1 MQHLDLLASDDS
13 DELCGLL
20 VAADDGQTDGRNTY
34 ASLTML
40 KSSHEQ
46 SRLMK
51 RIAILGSTGSIG
63 RSTLSV
69 AESYPDRFQIVTLAA
84 GSNLEAAFEQ
94 ARRWRPRV
102 ISMSAEAN
110 ADALRSR
117 LKKNGL
123 HDIEVVHGAAG
134 TVAVAT
140 HSEAD
145 FVVSAIVG
153 VAGLEATYEAV
164 KAGKT
169 VGLANKEC
177 LVAAGEL
184 ITAEACKQ
192 GKPLLPI
199 DSEHNAVH
207 QCLRG
212 GRMDEVER
220 IWLTASGG
228 PFLNTPASKFS
239 EITVE
244 QALNHPTWKMGKR
257 ITIDSATLMNKGFE
271 VIEACRLFHIPAA
284 KVEVI
289 VHPQSTIHSMVE
301 FVDGS
306 ILAQFSVTDMRLPI
320 LYALTYPERIQS
332 DMHFAVSD
340 LRHLD
345 FCPPDLKKFPCLRLA
360 YEAAE
365 AGGAKT
371 VALNAADEVGVAA
384 FLEGHIGFDEIPRII
399 EEVLHATGSGKP
411 ESIAKVLEA
420 DMEARRCAQEQVA
433 QAKKDRKT
441 GHPRATSFA

>member
-1 MQHLDLLASDDS
+1 
-13 DELCGLL
+13 
-20 VAADDGQTDGRNTY
+20 
-34 ASLTML
+34 
-40 KSSHEQ
+40 
-46 SRLMK
+46 MK

-69 AESYPDRFQIVTLAA
+69 AESYPDRFQIVALAA
-84 GSNLEAAFEQ
+84 GSNLDAAFEQ
-94 ARRWRPRV
+94 AQRWRPRV
-102 ISMSAEAN
+102 ISMGAEAD
-110 ADALRSR
+110 ADLLKAR
-117 LKKNGL
+117 LKTDGL
-123 HDIEVVHGAAG
+123 GEIEVVHGSAG
-134 TVAVAT
+134 TVRVAK
-140 HSEAD
+140 HSDVD

-164 KAGKT
+164 KAGKA

-184 ITAEACKQ
+184 ITAEARRQ

-228 PFLNTPASKFS
+228 PFLNTPAPKFAS
-239 EITVE
+239 ITVE
-244 QALNHPTWKMGKR
+244 QALNHPTWKMGRR

-271 VIEACRLFHIPAA
+271 VIEACRLFHMPPV

-332 DMHFAVSD
+332 DMRFSVSD

-345 FCPPDLKKFPCLRLA
+345 FTPPDLKKFPCLRLA

-365 AGGAKT
+365 SGGAKT
-371 VALNAADEVGVAA
+371 VALNAADEVAVAA
-384 FLEGHIGFDEIPRII
+384 FLDGSIGFDDIPRVI
-399 EEVLHATGSGKP
+399 EEVLTGTDSGNL

-420 DMEARRCAQEQVA
+420 DAEARRYALERVA
-433 QAKKDRKT
+433 NVKKSQR
-441 GHPRATSFA
+441 PRVTSLA

>member
-1 MQHLDLLASDDS
+1 
-13 DELCGLL
+13 
-20 VAADDGQTDGRNTY
+20 
-34 ASLTML
+34 
-40 KSSHEQ
+40 
-46 SRLMK
+46 MK
-51 RIAILGSTGSIG
+51 HIAILGSTGSIG

-69 AESYPDRFQIVTLAA
+69 AEAYPNRFQIVTLSA

-94 ARRWRPRV
+94 ARRWRPRFT
-102 ISMSAEAN
+102 SMAAEA
-110 ADALRSR
+110 DAETLCAR
-117 LKKNGL
+117 LKKEGL
-123 HDIEVVHGAAG
+123 SEIEVTYGAAG
-134 TVAVAT
+134 TVRVAT
-140 HSEAD
+140 HSEVD

-164 KAGKT
+164 RAGKV

-184 ITAEACKQ
+184 ITAEARKQ

-199 DSEHNAVH
+199 DSEHNAIH

-228 PFLNTPASKFS
+228 PFLNTPASKLAS
-239 EITVE
+239 ITVE
-244 QALNHPTWKMGKR
+244 QALNHPTWKMGRR

-271 VIEACRLFHIPAA
+271 VIEACRLFHMPPA

-289 VHPQSTIHSMVE
+289 IHPQSTIHSMVE

-332 DMHFAVSD
+332 DMRFRVSD

-365 AGGAKT
+365 VGGAKT
-371 VALNAADEVGVAA
+371 VALNAADEVAVAG
-384 FLEGHIGFDEIPRII
+384 FLEGSIGFDQIPRIV
-399 EEVLHATGSGKP
+399 EEVQSATSAEKLD
-411 ESIAKVLEA
+411 SIAKVLEA
-420 DMEARRCAQEQVA
+420 DARARRSAEERVA
-433 QAKKDRKT
+433 AINKGAKKTERS
-441 GHPRATSFA
+441 RVTSFV

>member
-1 MQHLDLLASDDS
+1 
-13 DELCGLL
+13 
-20 VAADDGQTDGRNTY
+20 
-34 ASLTML
+34 
-40 KSSHEQ
+40 
-46 SRLMK
+46 MK

-63 RSTLSV
+63 QSTLSV
-69 AESYPDRFQIVTLAA
+69 VERYLDRFQVAALAA
-84 GSNLEAAFEQ
+84 GNSIDLVFEQ
-94 ARRWRPRV
+94 AARWKPRV
-102 ISMSAEAN
+102 VSVARE
-110 ADALRSR
+110 ADAKTLRTKLR
-117 LKKNGL
+117 RAGL
-123 HDIEVVHGAAG
+123 DEIEVVHGAEG
-134 TVAVAT
+134 TVRVAA
-140 HSEAD
+140 HPEVD

-153 VAGLEATYEAV
+153 VSGLEATYEAV
-164 KAGKT
+164 RAGKS

-177 LVAAGEL
+177 LVVAGEL
-184 ITAEACKQ
+184 ITAEARRQ

-212 GRMDEVER
+212 GRMEEVER

-228 PFLNTPASKFS
+228 PFLKTPKSKFAS
-239 EITVE
+239 ITVQ

-271 VIEACRLFHIPAA
+271 VIEACRLFNLPPRQ
-284 KVEVI
+284 VQVV

-320 LYALTYPERIQS
+320 LYALTYPERVPS
-332 DMHFAVSD
+332 ELHFPVMD

-345 FCPPDLKKFPCLRLA
+345 FCPPDMSKFPCLGLA

-371 VALNAADEVGVAA
+371 IALNAADEVAVAA
-384 FLEGHIGFDEIPRII
+384 FLAEQIGFDDIPRII
-399 EEVLHATGSGKP
+399 ADVMAATPAGKL
-411 ESIAKVLEA
+411 ESIKKVLQLDGETRRLA
-420 DMEARRCAQEQVA
+420 GDMVNQRSRSASPV
-433 QAKKDRKT
+433 
-441 GHPRATSFA
+441 RAIP

>member
-1 MQHLDLLASDDS
+1 M
-13 DELCGLL
+13 
-20 VAADDGQTDGRNTY
+20 R
-34 ASLTML
+34 
-40 KSSHEQ
+40 
-46 SRLMK
+46 MK

-63 RSTLSV
+63 RSALSV
-69 AESYPDRFQIVTLAA
+69 AESSPDRFEIVALAA
-84 GSNLEAAFEQ
+84 GRNLEAAFEQ
-94 ARRWRPRV
+94 ACRWRPRV
-102 ISMSAEAN
+102 ISMAAEAD

-117 LKKNGL
+117 LQKEGL
-123 HDIEVVHGAAG
+123 SEIEVVHGAAG
-134 TVAVAT
+134 TVRVAT
-140 HSEAD
+140 HPDVD

-164 KAGKT
+164 RAGKI
-169 VGLANKEC
+169 VGLANQEC

-184 ITAEACKQ
+184 ITAEARRQ

-212 GRMDEVER
+212 GRMEEVER
-220 IWLTASGG
+220 VWLTASGG
-228 PFLNTPASKFS
+228 PFLNTPRS
-239 EITVE
+239 EFGSITVE
-244 QALNHPTWKMGKR
+244 QALNHPTWKMGRR

-271 VIEACRLFHIPAA
+271 VIEACRLFHMPPD
-284 KVEVI
+284 KVEVL

-332 DMHFAVSD
+332 DMRFPVND

-345 FCPPDLKKFPCLRLA
+345 FCPPDMSKFPCLRLA
-360 YEAAE
+360 YEAAA

-371 VALNAADEVGVAA
+371 VALNAADEVAVAA
-384 FLEGHIGFDEIPRII
+384 FLEGAIGFGDIPRII
-399 EEVLHATGSGKP
+399 EERLSRTDSGEL
-411 ESIAKVLEA
+411 ESIKQVLEA
-420 DMEARRCAQEQVA
+420 DAEARRCAERRVA
-433 QAKKDRKT
+433 EGQKT
-441 GHPRATSFA
+441 IRPRATSFA

>member
-1 MQHLDLLASDDS
+1 
-13 DELCGLL
+13 
-20 VAADDGQTDGRNTY
+20 
-34 ASLTML
+34 
-40 KSSHEQ
+40 
-46 SRLMK
+46 MK
-51 RIAILGSTGSIG
+51 CIAILGSTGSIG

-69 AESYPDRFQIVTLAA
+69 AESFPDRFEIVALAA
-84 GSNLEAAFEQ
+84 GRNLDTAFEQ
-94 ARRWRPRV
+94 GRRWQPRM
-102 ISMSAEAN
+102 ISMAAEPD
-110 ADALRSR
+110 ADVLRSR
-117 LKKNGL
+117 LKQAGL
-123 HDIEVVHGAAG
+123 GKIEVVHGAAG
-134 TVAVAT
+134 TVKVA
-140 HSEAD
+140 SLPEAD

-169 VGLANKEC
+169 VGVANKEC

-184 ITAEACKQ
+184 ITAEARRQ

-212 GRMDEVER
+212 GRMEEVER

-228 PFLNTPASKFS
+228 PFLNTPRS
-239 EITVE
+239 EFNAITVE

-271 VIEACRLFHIPAA
+271 VIEACRLFHLPPS
-284 KVEVI
+284 KVEVM
-289 VHPQSTIHSMVE
+289 VHPQSTIHSFVE
-301 FVDGS
+301 FIDGS

-332 DMHFAVSD
+332 DMRFPVGD

-345 FCPPDLKKFPCLRLA
+345 FSPPDMNKFPCLRLA

-365 AGGAKT
+365 AGGATT
-371 VALNAADEVGVAA
+371 VALNAADEVAVAA
-384 FLEGHIGFDEIPRII
+384 FLEGSIGFDDIPRII
-399 EEVLHATGSGKP
+399 ESTVSASNTGRL
-411 ESIAKVLEA
+411 ESIAQVLEA
-420 DMEARRCAQEQVA
+420 DADARRYAQERILVMPKKSA
-433 QAKKDRKT
+433 QR
-441 GHPRATSFA
+441 RAISVV

>member
-1 MQHLDLLASDDS
+1 
-13 DELCGLL
+13 
-20 VAADDGQTDGRNTY
+20 
-34 ASLTML
+34 
-40 KSSHEQ
+40 
-46 SRLMK
+46 MK

-69 AESYPDRFQIVTLAA
+69 VESYPERFQVVSLAA
-84 GSNLEAAFEQ
+84 GNNLDLAIEQ
-94 ARRWRPRV
+94 AQRWKPRV
-102 ISMSAEAN
+102 LSLATEESATVTRA
-110 ADALRSR
+110 R
-117 LKKNGL
+117 LKSTGF
-123 HDIEVVHGAAG
+123 DEIEVVHGSAG
-134 TVAVAT
+134 NVRVAT
-140 HSEAD
+140 HPEVD

-184 ITAEACKQ
+184 ITAEARRQ
-192 GKPLLPI
+192 AKPLLPI

-212 GRMDEVER
+212 GRMEEVDR

-228 PFLNTPASKFS
+228 PFLSTPKSQFCS
-239 EITVE
+239 ITVE
-244 QALNHPTWKMGKR
+244 QALNHPTWKMGRR

-271 VIEACRLFHIPAA
+271 VIEACRLFNLPPRQ
-284 KVEVI
+284 VEVL

-332 DMHFAVSD
+332 DLRFPVMD

-345 FCPPDLKKFPCLRLA
+345 FTPPDVDKFPCLRLA

-365 AGGAKT
+365 AGGAKP
-371 VALNAADEVGVAA
+371 VALNAADEVAVAA
-384 FLEGHIGFDEIPRII
+384 FLERTVGFNDIPRII
-399 EEVLHATGSGKP
+399 SSVLAETRSRNFESIREVLETDA
-411 ESIAKVLEA
+411 
-420 DMEARRCAQEQVA
+420 EARQVA
-433 QAKKDRKT
+433 HNHVERLSSNSPLPHTASAIWQ
-441 GHPRATSFA
+441 GE

>member
-1 MQHLDLLASDDS
+1 M
-13 DELCGLL
+13 
-20 VAADDGQTDGRNTY
+20 R
-34 ASLTML
+34 
-40 KSSHEQ
+40 
-46 SRLMK
+46 

-69 AESYPDRFQIVTLAA
+69 VESYPNRFQVVSLAA
-84 GSNLEAAFEQ
+84 GTNIEAAYQQ
-94 ARRWRPRV
+94 AVRWRPRV
-102 ISMSAEAN
+102 ISLAHVAG
-110 ADALRSR
+110 ADVLRAK
-117 LKKNGL
+117 LKASG
-123 HDIEVVHGAAG
+123 HSEIEVVHGPAG
-134 TVAVAT
+134 AVRVAT
-140 HSEAD
+140 HPEAD

-164 KAGKT
+164 RAGKM

-177 LVAAGEL
+177 LVVAGEL
-184 ITAEACKQ
+184 ITAEARRQ
-192 GKPLLPI
+192 GKRLLPI

-212 GRMDEVER
+212 GRPEELER

-228 PFLNTPASKFS
+228 PFLNLPKS
-239 EITVE
+239 EFPSITVK

-271 VIEACRLFHIPAA
+271 VIEACRLFDLAPHR
-284 KVEVI
+284 VQVI

-306 ILAQFSVTDMRLPI
+306 ILAQFSVTDMRLPV
-320 LYALTYPERIQS
+320 LYALTYPERIPS
-332 DMHFAVSD
+332 EHRFPVMN

-345 FCPPDLKKFPCLRLA
+345 FCPPDMDKFPCLRLA

-371 VALNAADEVGVAA
+371 IALNAADEVAVAA
-384 FLEGHIGFDEIPRII
+384 FLDGYIRFDQIPRVI
-399 EEVLHATGSGKP
+399 EAVISATQTAKLESIREVLR
-411 ESIAKVLEA
+411 VDA
-420 DMEARRCAQEQVA
+420 DARQVAGEQVE
-433 QAKKDRKT
+433 RL
-441 GHPRATSFA
+441 GHRNSPISRITSTMSQRE

>member
-1 MQHLDLLASDDS
+1 
-13 DELCGLL
+13 
-20 VAADDGQTDGRNTY
+20 
-34 ASLTML
+34 
-40 KSSHEQ
+40 
-46 SRLMK
+46 MK

-69 AESYPDRFQIVTLAA
+69 AGSYPDRFQIVALAA

-102 ISMSAEAN
+102 ISMAAEA
-110 ADALRSR
+110 DAGVLQAR
-117 LKKNGL
+117 LKKEGL
-123 HDIEVVHGAAG
+123 SEIEVVHGAAG
-134 TVAVAT
+134 TVRVAT
-140 HSEAD
+140 HAEVD

-164 KAGKT
+164 RAGKV

-177 LVAAGEL
+177 LVTAGEL
-184 ITAEACKQ
+184 ITAEARRR

-212 GRMDEVER
+212 GRMEEVER

-228 PFLNTPASKFS
+228 PFLNLPHS
-239 EITVE
+239 EFAAITVE
-244 QALNHPTWKMGKR
+244 QALNHPTWKMGRR

-271 VIEACRLFHIPAA
+271 VIEACRLFHMPPA

-306 ILAQFSVTDMRLPI
+306 LLAQFSVTDMRLPI
-320 LYALTYPERIQS
+320 LYALTYPERVQS
-332 DMHFAVSD
+332 DMRFPMSN

-345 FCPPDLKKFPCLRLA
+345 FSPPDVNKFPCLRLA

-365 AGGAKT
+365 AGGAKS
-371 VALNAADEVGVAA
+371 VALNAAGAVA
-384 FLEGHIGFDEIPRII
+384 G
-399 EEVLHATGSGKP
+399 
-411 ESIAKVLEA
+411 
-420 DMEARRCAQEQVA
+420 
-433 QAKKDRKT
+433 
-441 GHPRATSFA
+441 

>member
-1 MQHLDLLASDDS
+1 
-13 DELCGLL
+13 
-20 VAADDGQTDGRNTY
+20 
-34 ASLTML
+34 
-40 KSSHEQ
+40 
-46 SRLMK
+46 MK

-69 AESYPDRFQIVTLAA
+69 VESYPDRFEVVTLAA
-84 GSNLEAAFEQ
+84 GSNIDAALDQ
-94 ARRWRPRV
+94 ALRWKPRV
-102 ISMSAEAN
+102 LSVSKEQD
-110 ADALRSR
+110 ADSLRHKLR
-117 LKKNGL
+117 AQGI
-123 HDIEVVHGAAG
+123 DTEVVHGPAG
-134 TVAVAT
+134 TVRVAT
-140 HSEAD
+140 HPEVD

-169 VGLANKEC
+169 LGLANKEC

-184 ITAEACKQ
+184 ITAEARLQ

-212 GRMDEVER
+212 GRMNEVER

-228 PFLNTPASKFS
+228 PFLKTPLEQFS
-239 EITVE
+239 SITVE
-244 QALNHPTWKMGKR
+244 QALNHPTWKMGRR

-271 VIEACRLFHIPAA
+271 VIEACRLFNLPPQH
-284 KVEVI
+284 VEVI

-320 LYALTYPERIQS
+320 LYALTYPDRIPS
-332 DMHFAVSD
+332 NMRFPVSD

-345 FCPPDLKKFPCLRLA
+345 FCPPDMNKFPCLALA

-365 AGGAKT
+365 AGGPKPI
-371 VALNAADEVGVAA
+371 ALNAADEVAVAA
-384 FLEGHIGFDEIPRII
+384 FLDGTIGFNDIPKII
-399 EEVLHATGSGKP
+399 RGVLFETQSRKL
-411 ESIAKVLEA
+411 ESIKDVLLVDAASRQLAKEQI
-420 DMEARRCAQEQVA
+420 ARSSSNAPLPHA
-433 QAKKDRKT
+433 S
-441 GHPRATSFA
+441 ATRN

>member
-1 MQHLDLLASDDS
+1 
-13 DELCGLL
+13 
-20 VAADDGQTDGRNTY
+20 
-34 ASLTML
+34 
-40 KSSHEQ
+40 
-46 SRLMK
+46 MK

-69 AESYPDRFQIVTLAA
+69 AESYPERFQIVTLAA
-84 GSNLEAAFEQ
+84 GSNVEAAFEQ
-94 ARRWRPRV
+94 ACRWMPRL
-102 ISMSAEAN
+102 ISMATEPN
-110 ADALRSR
+110 ADALRTR
-117 LKKNGL
+117 LKNAG
-123 HDIEVVHGAAG
+123 HGGVEVVYGAAG
-134 TVAVAT
+134 TVRVAT
-140 HSEAD
+140 HVEVD

-164 KAGKT
+164 RAGKAL
-169 VGLANKEC
+169 GLANKEC

-184 ITAEACKQ
+184 ITSEARRRNVA
-192 GKPLLPI
+192 LLPI

-207 QCLRG
+207 QCMRG
-212 GRMDEVER
+212 GRMEEVER
-220 IWLTASGG
+220 VWLTASGG
-228 PFLNTPASKFS
+228 PFRNTPASEFAS
-239 EITVE
+239 ITVE
-244 QALNHPTWKMGKR
+244 QALNHPTWKMGRR

-271 VIEACRLFHIPAA
+271 VIEACRLFHMPAR

-332 DMHFAVSD
+332 DMRFNVSD

-345 FCPPDLKKFPCLRLA
+345 FSPPDLKKFPCLRLA

-371 VALNAADEVGVAA
+371 VALNAADEVAVAA
-384 FLEGHIGFDEIPRII
+384 FLEGRIRFDQIPRVI
-399 EEVLHATGSGKP
+399 ESVLGVTSSGTL
-411 ESIAKVLEA
+411 ESIKEVLEA
-420 DMEARRCAQEQVA
+420 DAEARQTAQEQVLA
-433 QAKKDRKT
+433 VKST
-441 GHPRATSFA
+441 E